1 MQEARLPS
9 TQVCL
14 EYTPAFGGSASAV
27 RDYALALQSN
37 VVAFTSTKTSDR
49 PNGWSSSP
57 VWDVPVRADIL
68 GRAYA
73 WPASNKALREAISC
87 LQSSKLIAMHLL
99 YRYHVQWGAGV
110 AKDLDSSYWIIPHGG
125 LDPHVFT
132 YRSLQKRL
140 WMKFYGLK
148 IMKQADAVIFA
159 TEGECRKASP
169 YLDGC
174 NTQIVYLPIDHIDTA
189 NRDDIRQ
196 KVRSQLQIPTT
207 DRVLIWLGRLHP
219 MKRIFETIQAVGV
232 ANNTSIHLLVI
243 GPDEAMSRDDCVRFA
258 AQQQIKNI
266 HVLGPI
272 YGIEKYDYFMA
283 SDGFISLSYRENYN
297 YALAE
302 ALACGLPVILS
313 PGNDLS
319 VDLRNQ
325 EHEMGW
331 MLNTFDE
338 HEVVEAIIGFASVH
352 RSVLLD
358 MGKAG
363 QKWARLN
370 LTREQFVSR
379 VQELANET
387 IRKRDSKSK

>member
-1 MQEARLPS
+1 MQESQLSSA
-9 TQVCL
+9 QICL

-27 RDYALALQSN
+27 RDYALALESR
-37 VVAFTSTKTSDR
+37 VIAFTSTEAPDR
-49 PNGWSSSP
+49 PDGWSKIP
-57 VWDVPVRADIL
+57 VWDVPARKDFL
-68 GRAYA
+68 GQAYA
-73 WPASNKALREAISC
+73 WPGSAKSLQEARSI
-87 LQSSKLIAMHLL
+87 LQNSKLIALHLL

-110 AKDLDSSYWIIPHGG
+110 ARDFDIPFWVIPHGG

-140 WMKFYGLK
+140 WMKSYGLR
-148 IMKQADAVIFA
+148 IMKQAAAVVFA
-159 TEGECRKASP
+159 TEGERRKASP

-174 NTQIVYLPIDHIDTA
+174 TTQVVRLPIDHIDTTG
-189 NRDDIRQ
+189 RDDIRQ
-196 KVRSQLQIPTT
+196 KIRSQLQIPAT

-232 ANNTSIHLLVI
+232 ANNASVHMLII
-243 GPDEAMSRDDCVRFA
+243 GPDEAISGNDCVRFSD
-258 AQQQIKNI
+258 QRQIKNV

-272 YGIEKYDYFMA
+272 YGLEKYDYFMA
-283 SDGFISLSYRENYN
+283 SDGFISLSHRENYN

-319 VDLRNQ
+319 VDLSNQ

-331 MLNTFDE
+331 MLKSFDE
-338 HEVVEAIIGFASVH
+338 HEAVEAIMRFASVP

-363 QKWARLN
+363 QNWARLN
-370 LTREQFVSR
+370 LVRERFVSR

>member
-1 MQEARLPS
+1 VARD
-9 TQVCL
+9 
-14 EYTPAFGGSASAV
+14 F
-27 RDYALALQSN
+27 
-37 VVAFTSTKTSDR
+37 
-49 PNGWSSSP
+49 
-57 VWDVPVRADIL
+57 DIPF
-68 GRAYA
+68 
-73 WPASNKALREAISC
+73 W
-87 LQSSKLIAMHLL
+87 
-99 YRYHVQWGAGV
+99 V
-110 AKDLDSSYWIIPHGG
+110 IPHGG

-140 WMKFYGLK
+140 WMKSYGLR
-148 IMKQADAVIFA
+148 IMKQAAAVVFA
-159 TEGECRKASP
+159 TEGERRKASP

-174 NTQIVYLPIDHIDTA
+174 TTQVVRLPIDHIDTTG
-189 NRDDIRQ
+189 RDDIRQ
-196 KVRSQLQIPTT
+196 KIRSQLQIPAT

-232 ANNTSIHLLVI
+232 ANNASVHMLII
-243 GPDEAMSRDDCVRFA
+243 GPDEAISGNDCVRFSD
-258 AQQQIKNI
+258 QRQIKNV

-272 YGIEKYDYFMA
+272 YGLEKYDYFMA
-283 SDGFISLSYRENYN
+283 SDGFISLSHRENYN

-319 VDLRNQ
+319 VDLSNQ

-331 MLNTFDE
+331 MLKSFDE
-338 HEVVEAIIGFASVH
+338 HEAVEAIMRFASVP

-363 QKWARLN
+363 QNWARLN
-370 LTREQFVSR
+370 LVRERFVSR